1 MMPDHLRRLGLTLLL
16 SGVFAGPSLAD
27 SVDCNYPEG
36 DIERGIC
43 DDPNLATLAHLADV
57 IGAVVG
63 LDVRYAERGIWEDY
77 GLNRA
82 INRLLSTL
90 ALDDVAALTE
100 PSVSADWNF
109 IFDDQNKILFIEA
122 KSYPLQNGVVV
133 FDPDTDG
140 TPAVL
145 YVEMYNFDDAGRYSY
160 RTVGNILE
168 VRSSFRP
175 AESVDKYRYQDGC
188 WRLIGSDT
196 AWAGYMIEYNDDI
209 AAQST
214 NYLTGRS
221 IFDYNT
227 DQGVVRTFDPEVF
240 CLGPFGSSNVIQYHD
255 GQN

>member
-16 SGVFAGPSLAD
+16 SGVFAGTSQAD

-133 FDPDTDG
+133 FNPNADG
-140 TPAVL
+140 TPPVL
-145 YVEMYNFDDAGRYSY
+145 FAEMYSYDDVGRYSY

-168 VRSSFRP
+168 VTSRAQP
-175 AESVDKYRYQDGC
+175 AVSVDKYRYQDGC

-196 AWAGYMIEYNDDI
+196 VWAGYIIEFDDDI
-209 AAQST
+209 AELSI
-214 NYLTGRS
+214 NYLTGRA
-221 IFDYNT
+221 IFDYKV
-227 DQGVVRTFDPEVF
+227 DKGVVRTFDPEVL
-240 CLGPFGSSNVIQYHD
+240 CLGPFASSNAIQYHD
-255 GQN
+255 GRN